1 MDKDKKIKELEDWK
15 EFAIKEIFEWHKIAE
30 YLSDKMKVGDY
41 MPTRCLEIIKELE
54 KQNTNLLRGYNR
66 VCEEKEDKALNKEN
80 DGLREQNIELLETLA
95 DFNKLKEENK
105 KLMIDIEEKDLTI
118 SQMQDELNDN

>member
-41 MPTRCLEIIKELE
+41 LPTKCLEIIKELE
-54 KQNTNLLRGYNR
+54 DEIKS
-66 VCEEKEDKALNKEN
+66 
-80 DGLREQNIELLETLA
+80 
-95 DFNKLKEENK
+95 LK
-105 KLMIDIEEKDLTI
+105 IDIEEKDLTI